1 MEVIMLSVQWN
12 NRLLVVLSGIV
23 LILGICAASLSL
35 TGCWWDDDDDECLAS
50 GENCSSEYLEENY
63 GTTDIYC
70 CSGNACVT
78 RRYDD
83 YSYLVC
89 P

>member
-1 MEVIMLSVQWN
+1 MQSRHWYRWLLAFLTVIG
-12 NRLLVVLSGIV
+12 LLM
-23 LILGICAASLSL
+23 GICAASLTL
-35 TGCWWDDDDDECLAS
+35 TGCWWDDDEEECLAS
-50 GENCSSEYLEENY
+50 GENCSSEYLENQY